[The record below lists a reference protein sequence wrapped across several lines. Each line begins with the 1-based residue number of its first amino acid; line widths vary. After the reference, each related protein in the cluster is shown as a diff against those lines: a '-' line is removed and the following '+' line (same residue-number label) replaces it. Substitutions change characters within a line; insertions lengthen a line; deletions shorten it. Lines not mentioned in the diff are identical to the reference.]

1 MQNTV
6 KTLFTFQSLFT
17 LPPIIGPIP
26 FTHSARA
33 CENHYISDLQSHL
46 MAFLPPPKDMGNK
59 DLTVCKNTT
68 FNVRPKN

>member
-17 LPPIIGPIP
+17 LSSFIGPIP
-26 FTHSARA
+26 FTYSTGA
-33 CENHYISDLQSHL
+33 CVNHYISDLQSHL

-59 DLTVCKNTT
+59 DLTVCK
-68 FNVRPKN
+68 KYHI